1 MTMIIDKFGREV
13 SVAQIGGLDVYSV
26 AGMQLSFVHGTG
38 QQQVLAA
45 IEGMA
50 PESAELDVPS
60 CTDLQFRLAI
70 NQLGLRDTV
79 ETYVAEASQDVKD
92 WWERATIIRADNELL
107 LAAASALNKTQAD
120 VDAAISLGKTLA

>member
-1 MTMIIDKFGREV
+1 MIIDKYGRAI
-13 SVAQIGGLDVYSV
+13 SVEQIGGLDVYSV
-26 AGMQLSFVHGTG
+26 GGMQLSFVHGTG
-38 QQQVLAA
+38 QQQALAA